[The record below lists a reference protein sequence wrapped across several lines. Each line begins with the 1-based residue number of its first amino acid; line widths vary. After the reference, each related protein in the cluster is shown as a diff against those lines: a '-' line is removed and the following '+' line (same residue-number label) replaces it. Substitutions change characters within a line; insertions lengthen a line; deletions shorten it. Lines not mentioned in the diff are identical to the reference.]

1 MRTNRILS
9 ILALVLAILSL
20 IIRIGAR
27 AMACQAEPT
36 NTSQVVEV
44 DAVDFYVNGFNRYLD
59 ADGQVRWCLHDVIDQ
74 ETTDQIAKEANWS
87 DLQDVAITSIEH
99 GVNPS
104 RFLHYYLDSFI
115 DAARVRIE
123 NERNVQ

>member
-1 MRTNRILS
+1 MKTNRVLAI
-9 ILALVLAILSL
+9 IALVLAMMSL
-20 IIRIGAR
+20 AIRIGAR

-44 DAVDFYVNGFNRYLD
+44 DAVDFYINGFNRYLD

>member
-1 MRTNRILS
+1 MKTNRVLAI
-9 ILALVLAILSL
+9 IALVLAMMSL
-20 IIRIGAR
+20 AIRIGAR

-44 DAVDFYVNGFNRYLD
+44 DAVDFYINGFNRYLD

-74 ETTDQIAKEANWS
+74 ETTDQISKEANWS

-123 NERNVQ
+123 NERNAQ

>member
-1 MRTNRILS
+1 MNRNQKLA
-9 ILALVLAILSL
+9 ILAIVLASLSL

-27 AMACQAEPT
+27 AYACQETESPT
-36 NTSQVVEV
+36 QVVEV
-44 DAVDFYVNGFNRYLD
+44 DAVDFYINGFNRYLD
-59 ADGQVRWCLHDVIDQ
+59 AGGQVRWYLHDVIDQ
-74 ETTDQIAKEANWS
+74 TTTDQIGKEANWS

-123 NERNVQ
+123 NERNAQ

>member
-1 MRTNRILS
+1 MKTNRVLA
-9 ILALVLAILSL
+9 ILALVLAMMSL
-20 IIRIGAR
+20 AIRIGAR
-27 AMACQAEPT
+27 AMACQAEPA

-44 DAVDFYVNGFNRYLD
+44 DAVDFYINGFNRYLD

-99 GVNPS
+99 GMNPS

>member
-1 MRTNRILS
+1 MKTNRVLAI
-9 ILALVLAILSL
+9 IALVLAMMSL
-20 IIRIGAR
+20 AIRIGAR

-36 NTSQVVEV
+36 NTQVVEV
-44 DAVDFYVNGFNRYLD
+44 DAVDFYINGFNRYLD

>member
-1 MRTNRILS
+1 MKTNRVLA
-9 ILALVLAILSL
+9 ILALVLAMMSL
-20 IIRIGAR
+20 AIRIGAR

-44 DAVDFYVNGFNRYLD
+44 DAVDFYINGFNHYLD